1 MHTTFNRNLLV
12 SALSKINKVI
22 KGNEINP
29 MFNGVLVE
37 TMEDGNTQLSMSD
50 GDNFCRAT
58 IPCMTKTQGSV
69 VVNSKLFFNLCK
81 AIESDEIIFEI
92 SEKTHN
98 VSIKGGKGKYKLS
111 IIGSKDAFLGE
122 PKFDGT
128 KTIHI
133 LPKEF
138 SESISKVIFAVS
150 NQAHQYS
157 ITGVLFDFDEDKLN
171 LVGTDAH
178 RLGVATIKINNILGK
193 YSMVVPAKLLSNI
206 PALLEDIEVSSITT
220 SDSFVKFVLGNI
232 EIYGKLLENKFPEY
246 RRVIPQ
252 TTCSFQVPKV
262 ELIKSVER
270 AMLFLS
276 QVVRSIHIVG
286 NNNALE
292 VSCSNG
298 QVGESND
305 SISIKDGIEIPID
318 AHITSDLLVE
328 ILKHIDGDSVII
340 RYNENEAKSIIIN
353 DSKNTSYM
361 YLMTLISRR

>member
-1 MHTTFNRNLLV
+1 MHTTFNRSSLV
-12 SALSKINKVI
+12 NALSKINKVI

-37 TMEDGNTQLSMSD
+37 TLEDGNAQLSMSD

-58 IPCMTKTQGSV
+58 ISCMTKTQGSV

-81 AIESDEIIFEI
+81 AIESDDIIFEI
-92 SEKTHN
+92 SEKTN
-98 VSIKGGKGKYKLS
+98 SVSVKGGKGKYKLS
-111 IIGSKDAFLGE
+111 IIGSKDAFIGE
-122 PKFDGT
+122 PKFDGN
-128 KTIHI
+128 KTINI

-157 ITGVLFDFDEDKLN
+157 ITGVLFDFDDDKLH
-171 LVGTDAH
+171 LVGTDSH
-178 RLGVATIKINNILGK
+178 RMGITTIKLNDNLGK
-193 YSMVVPAKLLSNI
+193 YSMVVPSKLLSNI
-206 PALLEDIEVSSITT
+206 PTLLEDTEVSTIIT

-232 EIYGKLLENKFPEY
+232 EIYAKLFENKFPEY
-246 RRVIPQ
+246 KRVIPH
-252 TTCSFQVPKV
+252 TSHSFQVPKI
-262 ELIKSVER
+262 EFIKSIER

-286 NNNALE
+286 NKNTFE

-298 QVGESND
+298 QTGESND

-328 ILKHIDGDSVII
+328 ILKHIDGDSVTIK
-340 RYNENEAKSIIIN
+340 YNENEAKSIIIE
-353 DSKNTSYM
+353 DPKNASYM
-361 YLMTLISRR
+361 YLMTLILRR